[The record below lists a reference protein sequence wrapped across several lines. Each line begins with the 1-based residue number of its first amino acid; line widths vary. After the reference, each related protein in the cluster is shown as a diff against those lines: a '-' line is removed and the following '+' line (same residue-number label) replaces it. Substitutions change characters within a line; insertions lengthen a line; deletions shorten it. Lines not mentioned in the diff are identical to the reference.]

1 MTPRPTST
9 TDSGAM
15 EDDAQ
20 HSTARKRHG
29 TQGKRES
36 TPQPRPPLGHVT
48 EKLNCVHIQADET
61 VPGLPHSVAEAQVF
75 AYKYMDQRLLARLAR
90 IQIRA
95 ARLMTMTLA
104 ELSKPPQS

>member
-9 TDSGAM
+9 TDSGAVD
-15 EDDAQ
+15 DDAQ

-48 EKLNCVHIQADET
+48 EKLNCVHLQADET
-61 VPGLPHSVAEAQVF
+61 VPGLSHIVAEAQVF
-75 AYKYMDQRLLARLAR
+75 AYKYMDQRLKSGDLTAWFKQQKATGSRF
-90 IQIRA
+90 Q
-95 ARLMTMTLA
+95 T
-104 ELSKPPQS
+104 